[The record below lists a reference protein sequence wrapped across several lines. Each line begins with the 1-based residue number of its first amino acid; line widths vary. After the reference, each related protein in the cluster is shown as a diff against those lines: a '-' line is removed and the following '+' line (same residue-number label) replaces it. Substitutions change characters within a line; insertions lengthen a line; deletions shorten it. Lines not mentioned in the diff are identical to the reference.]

1 MKYIK
6 FLLIVS
12 IFIIIKPSNV
22 LAEFPISNRTYV
34 IESAVGANKA
44 IDLYNG
50 ETANGTNVQLYSTN
64 NGNNQRW
71 ILKLQSDNYYTIN
84 SSINENK
91 ALDVYRGIQA
101 NYTNVQLYDNNN
113 GDNQKWKINYIGN
126 GYVNIVS
133 KGGKYCL
140 DVNGG
145 KSDNKTN
152 IQIFKCNTSNAQKF
166 KLVEVIDGAKTIEDG
181 TYTIN
186 SALNL
191 NKALDVHGGNTAN
204 GTNVELYQS
213 HNGLNQKWEI
223 KYLNNGYY
231 SISSKLDKNKCLDV
245 YRGTFTPE
253 TNVQIYNCQNSD
265 NQKWIIKDAGN
276 GYYYIITPGDH
287 MYLDIYGG
295 LTTNGTNVQI
305 YVGNNGLGQKFKLV
319 KTDTKKIVTGT
330 YTIKTSLN
338 LNKSLDIYSG
348 IIEENKEVKL
358 YTAGNNNNQKWYI
371 EKLENG
377 YYTIKAL
384 ADSNLYLSGGTTSTK
399 ISTSKTE
406 WELIYYD
413 DNKYYIKQKDTNKY
427 LSLAN
432 SSTNNGTNL
441 ILTTTTSN
449 SSIFNIET
457 TTINNNDRT
466 MPDGYYMIKSSINT
480 NQVLDVN
487 NGNKANNSNVAL
499 YKRNNANNQIW
510 YFRYANNGYYYITSA
525 MNPNTALTNS
535 SNNVNLYK
543 LSNSNNQQWK
553 LSDDTKGNK
562 ILVSKSNNTCIDLP
576 NGNTSNNTNVQTY
589 TCNNQTNQK
598 FKLEKY
604 TNKKNYTGIDV
615 SQYQGNVDWAKV
627 AASNIGFVILRAG
640 YGDNWTSQDDT
651 KFVRNVQELEKY
663 NIPYGVY
670 LYSYAINVNGSTSL
684 NADSESA
691 TSEAEHVLRLLR
703 SVSYKPNLKTSVYLD
718 MEDSYTLKAGK
729 NGLTNIANKFCSIIE
744 TNGYGC
750 GVYASTSWLN
760 NNLNT
765 KNIAN
770 NYDIWVA
777 EWPYGSSPSPS
788 YTTAFTL
795 KPSYKLTDY
804 RLWQFSSRGSI
815 SGISGNVDVDI
826 GYNIFD

>member
-1 MKYIK
+1 
-6 FLLIVS
+6 
-12 IFIIIKPSNV
+12 
-22 LAEFPISNRTYV
+22 
-34 IESAVGANKA
+34 
-44 IDLYNG
+44 
-50 ETANGTNVQLYSTN
+50 
-64 NGNNQRW
+64 
-71 ILKLQSDNYYTIN
+71 
-84 SSINENK
+84 
-91 ALDVYRGIQA
+91 
-101 NYTNVQLYDNNN
+101 
-113 GDNQKWKINYIGN
+113 
-126 GYVNIVS
+126 
-133 KGGKYCL
+133 
-140 DVNGG
+140 
-145 KSDNKTN
+145 
-152 IQIFKCNTSNAQKF
+152 
-166 KLVEVIDGAKTIEDG
+166 
-181 TYTIN
+181 
-186 SALNL
+186 
-191 NKALDVHGGNTAN
+191 
-204 GTNVELYQS
+204 
-213 HNGLNQKWEI
+213 
-223 KYLNNGYY
+223 
-231 SISSKLDKNKCLDV
+231 
-245 YRGTFTPE
+245 
-253 TNVQIYNCQNSD
+253 
-265 NQKWIIKDAGN
+265 
-276 GYYYIITPGDH
+276 
-287 MYLDIYGG
+287 MYLDIYRG
-295 LTTNGTNVQI
+295 LTTNGSNVQI
-305 YVGNNGLGQKFKLV
+305 YVGNNGLGQKFKFV
-319 KTDTKKIVTGT
+319 KTDTKNIENGT
-330 YTIKTSLN
+330 YTIKTNLN

-348 IIEENKEVKL
+348 IVEENKDVKL
-358 YTAGNNNNQKWYI
+358 YTTTNNNNQKWYI

-377 YYTIKAL
+377 YYTIKSL

-399 ISTSKTE
+399 ISTNE
-406 WELIYYD
+406 MQWELIYYD
-413 DNKYYIKQKDTNKY
+413 DNKYYIKQKDSNKY
-427 LSLAN
+427 LSVEN
-432 SSTNNGTNL
+432 SNTANGTNL
-441 ILTTTTSN
+441 ILTATPST
-449 SSIFNIET
+449 SSIFHIEA
-457 TTINNNDRT
+457 TTINSNDRT

-487 NGNKANNSNVAL
+487 NGNKANNSNVEL
-499 YKRNNANNQIW
+499 YQKNNGNNQIW
-510 YFRYANNGYYYITSA
+510 YFKYANNGYYYITSA

-543 LSNSNNQQWK
+543 LSNANNQQWK
-553 LSDDTKGNK
+553 LNDDTKGNK
-562 ILVSKSNNTCIDLP
+562 ILVSKSNSTCIDLP
-576 NGNTSNNTNVQTY
+576 YSNTANGTNVQTY
-589 TCNNQTNQK
+589 TCNNQNNQK
-598 FKLEKY
+598 FNLVKY

-670 LYSYAINVNGSTSL
+670 LYSYAVNVNGSTSL

-744 TNGYGC
+744 SNGYGC
-750 GVYASTSWLN
+750 GIYASTSWLN